1 MQGSG
6 ERRKNSREREATM
19 NIPITNFVKFDP
31 QLEHLYI
38 ELEGDGYP
46 LDPELARIYD
56 EKNVEVPV
64 AVELP
69 SDPKGFENIPQTPQN
84 RF

>member
-1 MQGSG
+1 LQGSG

-19 NIPITNFVKFDP
+19 NIPTTNFVEFDP
-31 QLEHLYI
+31 QLERLYI
-38 ELEGDGYP
+38 ELEDNAYP
-46 LDPELARIYD
+46 VDPELARIYD
-56 EKNVEVPV
+56 EKSVEVPV

-69 SDPKGFENIPQTPQN
+69 SDPKSFESIPQTPQN